1 MEKTNDDKKMIPNIY
16 VQHVRRQERLAV
28 ERANNLRKKYKILR
42 DKRIAKK
49 LDLIFKISL
58 TDEDLAKNLQTF
70 YYT

>member
-1 MEKTNDDKKMIPNIY
+1 MEKTSDDNNIITNLY
-16 VQHVRRQERLAV
+16 VQHVHRQEKLAV

-70 YYT
+70 YYI